1 MPFEPGQS
9 GNPDGRPR
17 GTQNKL
23 NTRVKG
29 FITALLEENF
39 DSVQA
44 SFASL
49 DGKDKVRC
57 WIDLLPYA
65 VPKLQSMSAE
75 VAFEKLSDEDL
86 DEIIERLKQG
96 A

>member
-23 NTRVKG
+23 NTKVKG
-29 FITALLEENF
+29 FLTTILEENF
-39 DSVQA
+39 ESVQA
-44 SFASL
+44 AFAQL
-49 DGKDKVRC
+49 DGKDKVKY
-57 WIDLLPYA
+57 WIDMLPYV
-65 VPKLQSMSAE
+65 VPKLQSMSA
-75 VAFEKLSDEDL
+75 AIDFEKLTDEDL